1 MSQYILAHQVS
12 SKADIVE
19 KLVKIKV
26 TGMES
31 KELGDIDLS
40 NIINLNIK
48 VIDFFKNHNLI
59 ILYMLLLFSIIM

>member
-1 MSQYILAHQVS
+1 MVAYVKRNLSTLNFFTHRQ
-12 SKADIVE
+12 DD
-19 KLVKIKV
+19 LVKIKIKV

-48 VIDFFKNHNLI
+48 
-59 ILYMLLLFSIIM
+59 